1 MWMWRTLRAGS
12 GDLTVE
18 GGGGCGGCWG
28 QGTVEGGGGCGG
40 CWGQG
45 TVAVDVDVKDAEGR
59 VRGLDCRG
67 WRWMWRVLG
76 AGDCR
81 GWRWMWRVLG
91 AGDCSG
97 GCGCEGR

>member
-12 GDLTVE
+12 GDL
-18 GGGGCGGCWG
+18 
-28 QGTVEGGGGCGG
+28 TVEGGGGCGG

-67 WRWMWRVLG
+67 
-76 AGDCR
+76 
-81 GWRWMWRVLG
+81 
-91 AGDCSG
+91 
-97 GCGCEGR
+97 GCGGRWGQGTFRL